1 MPAYKIYISSTYRN
15 LIEDRALLRLRLDQA
30 QYTTVCMEKY
40 PPALSQHIKSKCED
54 DVKCCDIYIG
64 IIGDSYGSLARDEAG
79 NELTLSY
86 TEYEYDAAVASGKK
100 RLVFFKQLEK
110 KPEDPRLVAFI
121 DKIKATPFFT
131 GSFTEINE
139 LAGIVLASL
148 VAETGDNQKKIFS
161 PDLKYFC
168 NRSEQA
174 SVFNNIFFKEKAAS
188 KIHFFLLPGH
198 EFNGH
203 RAFIERYKSLF
214 KKNNNEEEPVDI
226 NFNVKL
232 DAVTDEIK
240 IKETIKELIANGLKS
255 RFNEQLPSVTANNLF
270 KLLQKVRKKI
280 LFIILNI
287 QSSYIKEGFADLYK
301 KSIEKFYQE
310 FSMEDEPA
318 FQDMKIIIF
327 LNLKYLDNAK
337 NLEILDRTFTSNEFY
352 ADKKLPNL
360 DNINEDDITEW
371 LEFYNIEKR
380 TLQAKK
386 ILQKQ
391 ITQIDDANYEE
402 LTNEGIYMDEAE
414 QLMESIIEVYNLKK
428 E

>member
-1 MPAYKIYISSTYRN
+1 MSAYKIYISSTYRN

-30 QYTTVCMEKY
+30 QYSTVCMEKY
-40 PPALSQHIKSKCED
+40 PPALSQHIKTKCED
-54 DVKCCDIYIG
+54 DVKGCDIYVG

-79 NELTLSY
+79 NELPLSY
-86 TEYEYDAAVASGKK
+86 TEYEYDAAVASNKK
-100 RLVFFKQLEK
+100 RLLFFKQLDKE
-110 KPEDPRLVAFI
+110 PQDARLRAFI
-121 DKIKATPFFT
+121 TKIRNSPIFT
-131 GSFTEINE
+131 GSFKEIHE
-139 LAGIVLASL
+139 LAAIVLASL
-148 VAETGDNQKKIFS
+148 VAQTGDNQKKIFS

-174 SVFNNIFFKEKAAS
+174 TVFDNIFFKEKASS

-203 RAFIERYKSLF
+203 RAFIERYKCRF
-214 KKNNNEEEPVDI
+214 KAINNEEEPVDI

-240 IKETIKELIANGLKS
+240 IKETIKELIANALKG
-255 RFNEQLPSVTANNLF
+255 RFNEQLPTVTANQLF
-270 KLLQKVRKKI
+270 KLLQKVHKKI
-280 LFIILNI
+280 LFIILNV
-287 QSSYIKEGFADLYK
+287 QSSYIKESFAELYK
-301 KSIEKFYQE
+301 RSIEKFYNE

-318 FQDMKIIIF
+318 FQDMKIIFF

-337 NLEILDRTFTSNEFY
+337 NLEVLDRTFTSNEFY

-371 LEFYNIEKR
+371 LEYNNIEKR

-386 ILQKQ
+386 LLQKQ
-391 ITQIDDANYEE
+391 ITQIDDADYAE